1 MRNQELV
8 DKRFM
13 QIEAKLK
20 TLKFILSRPSASASE
35 FNKVITETEEIVSD
49 LKALIERDKT
59 PLRNG

>member
-8 DKRFM
+8 DKRFT

-20 TLKFILSRPSASASE
+20 TLKFILSRPGASAGE
-35 FNKVITETEEIVSD
+35 FNKVITETEDIVSD